1 MASTI
6 HPLVQDLLTRDAA
19 SVAGVEKLRFFPL
32 VAESGKALFWSS
44 REVANFWTFPAAGQ
58 QVDLVMGTRQL
69 PKP

>member
-32 VAESGKALFWSS
+32 VAESGNGTVLVEPGG
-44 REVANFWTFPAAGQ
+44 RE
-58 QVDLVMGTRQL
+58 L
-69 PKP
+69 PEG